1 MIGSLYLMMII
12 VGLAM
17 LVGAAISKAN
27 KENKRKLVII
37 GSVLIVA
44 PLLFIVFLNVMF
56 SLFFP

>member
-1 MIGSLYLMMII
+1 MTGFLYLMII

-37 GSVLIVA
+37 GCVLIVA
-44 PLLFIVFLNVMF
+44 PLLFIAFLNVMF